1 MSQHQYF
8 NIANAKRNKMIEKKL
23 AGLCETITKSPVYK
37 VKEYKY
43 FVWPYKGIFP
53 IDPQDLEDILFLLEY
68 LIKGDIGL
76 DFSTIFTF
84 MTDGEIIAIPL
95 ALRLKKRVV
104 VARDY
109 HYQLPDLKRFR
120 QKTGYYEREMYFT
133 GITSSDRIVIVDVI
147 VSTGGSVASVIP
159 ELNCIGC
166 EICGVYT
173 VVNKVSN
180 KGAQRLEEL
189 GLKYKSLLNVEFE
202 REKIEV
208 TPTF

>member
-8 NIANAKRNKMIEKKL
+8 NVRDRERNNIIEKKL
-23 AGLCETITKSPVYK
+23 ADLCKRITNSPGYNA
-37 VKEYKY
+37 KEYRY

-53 IDPQDLEDILFLLEY
+53 INPEDLEDILLFLEK

-95 ALRLKKRVV
+95 ALRLKKRV

-147 VSTGGSVASVIP
+147 LSTGGSIAALLP
-159 ELNCIGC
+159 ELNRIGC

-173 VVNKVSN
+173 VANKVRN
-180 KGAQRLEEL
+180 GGEKRLKDL
-189 GLKYKSLLNVEFE
+189 DLKCKSLLNVEFE
-202 REKIEV
+202 GGKVEV
-208 TPTF
+208 TPNF